1 MMGMRTLEFLTVA
14 ARLHMTPPTQYL
26 RAVILDSGG
35 PVADDGSI
43 SLLLTFKVPGDVKL
57 RVDMINLHFWGCL
70 FA

>member
-1 MMGMRTLEFLTVA
+1 
-14 ARLHMTPPTQYL
+14 MTPPTQYL